1 MAGKKNIRGKHVG
14 HRPPTPKQPRKRKV
28 GYMHSHMHNARFVSV
43 QKKPSQSIKEDTK
56 KVLRVQGITHTATVL
71 IVGEDVGNRQS
82 LSGKIVKIKAN
93 TIKKLLAGNA
103 KYRIVNIDGDDVG
116 KNNSKETDQGY
127 VVLADE

>member
-1 MAGKKNIRGKHVG
+1 MAGKKNIRGKQVG

-28 GYMHSHMHNARFVSV
+28 GYMHSHMHNARFMSV
-43 QKKPSQSIKEDTK
+43 QEQPSQSIEKI
-56 KVLRVQGITHTATVL
+56 LRMQGITPPAAVL
-71 IVGEDVGNRQS
+71 IVGKDVGNRQS